1 MRLPLF
7 IASLV
12 LLWGV
17 SAFADR
23 IPPPPPDC
31 PAGSTG
37 ATGHEGEHCVPLDCK
52 ADSDCKGGLV
62 CREFPLC
69 TEEKMLSP
77 GRSPVESLYIF
88 VEGTCEDPS
97 SCRAPATCKGGKR
110 CVKPSSGQKAPAAS
124 GPVTLAAEKPPT
136 PGVTKPPTTGKA
148 GGCAVSSPAS
158 PGVLFGVLG
167 VLGLVL
173 LRRRR

>member
-1 MRLPLF
+1 
-7 IASLV
+7 
-12 LLWGV
+12 
-17 SAFADR
+17 
-23 IPPPPPDC
+23 
-31 PAGSTG
+31 
-37 ATGHEGEHCVPLDCK
+37 
-52 ADSDCKGGLV
+52 
-62 CREFPLC
+62 
-69 TEEKMLSP
+69 MLSP

-110 CVKPSSGQKAPAAS
+110 CIKPSSGQKVLTAS
-124 GPVTLAAEKPPT
+124 SPVTTPAAEKPST
-136 PGVTKPPTTGKA
+136 PGVTKPTTGKA